1 MAKVLVLLNVDTEK
15 LEEMG
20 SSFETEMGWVVESG
34 ITIDDYI
41 EIADTDE
48 EQRFIVE
55 GYSIDTL

>member
-15 LEEMG
+15 LEELD
-20 SSFETEMGWVVESG
+20 SNFEDEMGWVAQSG

-55 GYSIDTL
+55 DYSIDTL